1 MKCKKET
8 ERDTLS
14 LMEKGCLDGWTKAH
28 CAAYDGNYDL
38 LLNELNSGFDVN
50 KTSRMISYG
59 GYKKNSLFYNKKMK
73 VHFEDVTLL
82 YLASQEGHADCV
94 QLLIDR
100 GADIKIKI
108 KSDYNKKGST
118 ALNNAFYNNNFKSI
132 SIMKKGVNKQN
143 TLLFNEYTKT
153 SKSI

>member
-1 MKCKKET
+1 
-8 ERDTLS
+8 
-14 LMEKGCLDGWTKAH
+14 
-28 CAAYDGNYDL
+28 
-38 LLNELNSGFDVN
+38 
-50 KTSRMISYG
+50 
-59 GYKKNSLFYNKKMK
+59 MK

-82 YLASQEGHADCV
+82 YLASQEGHVDCV

-132 SIMKKGVNKQN
+132 HIMKKGVNKQN